1 MELINVLSMC
11 AYFSVSSLLGI
22 VGINSPQAYRP
33 ILFVGLASFA
43 ILAFGQ
49 ISSRIWGAEVFA
61 MFVLIYVSHMSCV
74 LFVDKYVLPRKPG
87 VGFDWV
93 GGYKMLFNAR
103 WIGTN
108 RQVSDIKIRPRQK
121 VVSAPVGTQRRDFW
135 HLPENFG
142 HISRSPRTLFVLN
155 CIISVALTLA
165 AEKIY
170 GHFSTAFLEHYLGG
184 LEITDFLP
192 TKETYFRRIGSVTI
206 RETVIRIWAITFAI
220 GYSVGFFN
228 AVHNILAIIFV
239 GTGLDEPEDWPP
251 LFGNIQEATSIRNYW
266 AKFWHK
272 LVYRSY
278 TSHGIWITKNILR
291 LPHSSF
297 IGKLF
302 INLYVFLASGTV
314 HALATR
320 QGRDSCG
327 HWQNAR
333 FYVLN
338 FFAILLETMVLAAFS
353 KVTKGYK
360 VNNTLSKTIGYIWV
374 FMFLFWAIPKHQFSQ
389 TLCAQ

>member
-1 MELINVLSMC
+1 MELIDFLTMC

-22 VGINSPQAYRP
+22 IGINSPQAYRP

-61 MFVLIYVSHMSCV
+61 MFILIYVSHMSCV
-74 LFVDKYVLPRKPG
+74 LCVDKYVLPRKPG
-87 VGFDWV
+87 VSFDWV

-108 RQVSDIKIRPRQK
+108 RQISDIHIRPRQG
-121 VVSAPVGTQRRDFW
+121 VVSAPIGTQRGDSQL
-135 HLPENFG
+135 LPKNFG
-142 HISRSPRTLFVLN
+142 YICRSPRTLFILN
-155 CIISVALTLA
+155 CIISVAFTLA
-165 AEKIY
+165 AEKIS
-170 GHFSTAFLEHYLGG
+170 GHFLTAFLQQYLGG

-192 TKETYFRRIGSVTI
+192 AKETYFRRIGSVTI
-206 RETVIRIWAITFAI
+206 RETVIRVWVSIFAI
-220 GYSVGFFN
+220 GYSMGFFN
-228 AVHNILAIIFV
+228 TVHNILSIIFV
-239 GTGLDEPEDWPP
+239 GTGFDEPEDWPP

-266 AKFWHK
+266 GKFWHR

-291 LPHSSF
+291 LPRSSF

-302 INLYVFLASGTV
+302 INLYVFTASGAV
-314 HALATR
+314 HGLATR
-320 QGRDSCG
+320 QGRHSCG
-327 HWQNAR
+327 YWENAR

-338 FFAILLETMVLAAFS
+338 FFAILLETVVLAAFS

-360 VNNTLSKTIGYIWV
+360 VNSTVSKTIGYFWV
-374 FMFLFWAIPKHQFSQ
+374 FMFLFWAIPKHQYPQ
-389 TLCAQ
+389 TVCDP